1 MHAYEGRRQC
11 LAGLRRGRWAQM
23 GLDGLLRV
31 RLAGADSAQIDR
43 IGFVGFFSEFFS
55 AKQISKKN
63 LENVQ
68 KHEKHPENP
77 KNLGKFPER

>member
-1 MHAYEGRRQC
+1 
-11 LAGLRRGRWAQM
+11 M

-55 AKQISKKN
+55 AKQISRKT
-63 LENVQ
+63 
-68 KHEKHPENP
+68 
-77 KNLGKFPER
+77 